1 MLFLQVG
8 VGISALQA
16 LTNLTF
22 LGLGCTH
29 LSNAE
34 LAALRG
40 LLDMRILVVNDTQIG
55 DAGEFYLQ
63 LSSSK
68 SKDNLQLSWTL
79 ACQLC

>member
-40 LLDMRILVVNDTQIG
+40 LLDMRTLVVNDTQIG
-55 DAGEFYLQ
+55 DAGKSHLY

-68 SKDNLQLSWTL
+68 TRPICN
-79 ACQLC
+79 